1 MFQSHD
7 FPRSFRGFSMIFP
20 PASWTFPPLGGNK
33 SQGNQSRGKEA
44 HTQPGPYIDHISIP
58 PPGKK
63 TPPMILVP
71 FNVEFPY

>member
-1 MFQSHD
+1 MT
-7 FPRSFRGFSMIFP
+7 FP

-58 PPGKK
+58 PPWEENTSHDFG
-63 TPPMILVP
+63 TI
-71 FNVEFPY
+71 